1 MDSLTLII
9 RRGTS
14 IIAITF
20 VKPSK
25 PAAEQP
31 VDPRS
36 SGRIGT
42 HKERDVRKDGGHA
55 GCSSKAA
62 RAPAG
67 PAALDLEKGNKRP
80 SQSEAELHQTQRQGG
95 DGNKGSQLPLA
106 LTVLYVLHP
115 LF

>member
-31 VDPRS
+31 ADPRS

-67 PAALDLEKGNKRP
+67 PAAPDLEEGNKRP

-95 DGNKGSQLPLA
+95 DGNKGSPLPLA

>member
-31 VDPRS
+31 ADPRL
-36 SGRIGT
+36 SGRVGT

-55 GCSSKAA
+55 GCSTS
-62 RAPAG
+62 RTHCPG
-67 PAALDLEKGNKRP
+67 PRGRK
-80 SQSEAELHQTQRQGG
+80 
-95 DGNKGSQLPLA
+95 
-106 LTVLYVLHP
+106 
-115 LF
+115 

>member
-31 VDPRS
+31 ADPRS
-36 SGRIGT
+36 SGRIGM

-55 GCSSKAA
+55 GCSSEAA

-67 PAALDLEKGNKRP
+67 PAAPDLEEENKRP
-80 SQSEAELHQTQRQGG
+80 SQSEAELHQTQ
-95 DGNKGSQLPLA
+95 
-106 LTVLYVLHP
+106 
-115 LF
+115 